1 MQPRH
6 PTRCAAINAQQC
18 VESLTM
24 WKAYLLVANTIVQA
38 MFTESSNVEL
48 IAALFDARLSI
59 ALHHVED
66 LLRIMR
72 TVLDAFV
79 ALEQAA
85 VKEFTESPLAK
96 LVNPILDFFTL
107 RRPEEVYKKTA
118 MGIVT
123 SDLHDLQ
130 TYLSRCIAQASQA
143 RASIRGLAERFPLQT
158 LVEVRRGL
166 TGQDTLVVH
175 CAQAASC
182 EALREAQHWR
192 NQLDIARMSQQFP
205 WNRWLDPGA
214 VEMGNARG
222 RRRCGALAC
231 MG

>member
-6 PTRCAAINAQQC
+6 PTRRAAINAQQC
-18 VESLTM
+18 VESLTVQAFEM
-24 WKAYLLVANTIVQA
+24 WKAYLLLANTILQA

-48 IAALFDARLSI
+48 IAALIDARSSI
-59 ALHHVED
+59 ALYHVED

-96 LVNPILDFFTL
+96 LVNPVLDFFTL
-107 RRPEEVYKKTA
+107 P

-205 WNRWLDPGA
+205 WNSWIPEPLRWA
-214 VEMGNARG
+214 MHVAAAAAG
-222 RRRCGALAC
+222 R
-231 MG
+231 